1 MKIYANING
10 EKRELNYSMEVMFF
24 VSGEEQNGN
33 DIMNYLDD
41 FKNCFTQKGFEAI
54 KTLLIH
60 MVNDAEKKRR
70 AEGYD
75 PLPMLEDKDF
85 DLEKIRPYMLP
96 EWYVAIIKAYEAGMN
111 REIDEADDEI
121 DLGLEELSK
130 KKEGKTDLT

>member
-1 MKIYANING
+1 
-10 EKRELNYSMEVMFF
+10 MEVMFF